1 MSDYVKELC
10 IWVPGTGG
18 KIRGLTAGA
27 ASSYMPAETGMSMP
41 MPMPMPMQFAG
52 SSFDNQG
59 FVVKMHKDGM
69 ESISAAQ
76 NPAEL
81 NSGKGI
87 AGKSSDHEGGANVLP
102 NVNKFVQVSFYWH
115 VFTTSG

>member
-27 ASSYMPAETGMSMP
+27 ASSYMPAETGMS